1 VRAGNERH
9 SWKKTESHICSILLA
24 YWLTVFEALFP
35 VSCCP
40 LWTRSALVTSSWRG
54 QVRAGDVG
62 EAEVGAAVVNVL
74 ADESVANHPDRALST
89 LVLVPVLRARDALV
103 TRVRLARVL
112 RRAAI
117 DAVADEAAGTFAARE
132 GQFEAVI

>member
-1 VRAGNERH
+1 M
-9 SWKKTESHICSILLA
+9 
-24 YWLTVFEALFP
+24 
-35 VSCCP
+35 
-40 LWTRSALVTSSWRG
+40 